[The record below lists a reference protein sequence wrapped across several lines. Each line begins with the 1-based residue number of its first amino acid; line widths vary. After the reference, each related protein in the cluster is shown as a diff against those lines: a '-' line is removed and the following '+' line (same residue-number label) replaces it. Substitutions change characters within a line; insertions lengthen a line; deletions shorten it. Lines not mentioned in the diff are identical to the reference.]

1 MKIIVLISQPKHT
14 LWVLKRT
21 VSMRR
26 FFEQPSH
33 VFKFSDTKRI
43 AILKYPHLDLG
54 TLLRDIQCPR
64 NFTSEVGIVFD
75 FNTY

>member
-1 MKIIVLISQPKHT
+1 MLS
-14 LWVLKRT
+14 VLKGT

-33 VFKFSDTKRI
+33 VFKMSDTKII
-43 AILKYPHLDLG
+43 AILKYPYLDLRK
-54 TLLRDIQCPR
+54 LLRDIQCPR